1 MQKKKEITF
10 FSDVIIIY
18 KRRGTLIYCERN
30 SFTNATEA
38 EWVTFM
44 KERNPKIKVKYLKND
59 YIRF

>member
-1 MQKKKEITF
+1 MGEI
-10 FSDVIIIY
+10 
-18 KRRGTLIYCERN
+18 RRELSVTLVQSRFKLLTVYERN

-38 EWVTFM
+38 EWVAFM